1 MFIEKMVLDRI
12 LEQRR
17 SIREFDITE
26 LPEEKLEAVIEA
38 GRLAPFAGLVQKNTS
53 SFRHFFVIH
62 RDSETAEK
70 IKALCEDGRKK
81 EVVRIQENGLAAKYP
96 EVAKIAKAMSEKPA
110 NDIFISPWLIIV
122 AERGGLPQREEVCLG
137 YVMENMWLKATE
149 MDLAFRICSGVSDI
163 HDKEGLKK
171 VLGLDDDETYA
182 FDACNIGYPKNPV
195 EERRS
200 HPKPVKSIK
209 YFR

>member
-1 MFIEKMVLDRI
+1 MLIEKVVLDKI

-26 LPEEKLEAVIEA
+26 LPEEKIEAVIEA
-38 GRLAPFAGLVQKNTS
+38 GRLAPFAGLVQKDTEN
-53 SFRHFFVIH
+53 FRHFFVIH
-62 RDSETAEK
+62 RDSDTAEK
-70 IKALCEDGRKK
+70 IKQLCEDGRRQ
-81 EVVRIQENGLAAKYP
+81 EVLRIESNGLARQYPDAAKMI
-96 EVAKIAKAMSEKPA
+96 KNMSERPA
-110 NDIFISPWLIIV
+110 NDILISPWLIVI

-149 MDLAFRICSGVSDI
+149 MDLAFRVCSGISDI
-163 HDKEGLKK
+163 HNKKELKTL
-171 VLGLDDDETYA
+171 LGLDVDETYA

-195 EERRS
+195 TERKD
-200 HPKPVKSIK
+200 HKKPVRSVR

>member
-1 MFIEKMVLDRI
+1 MFIEKVVLDRI

-26 LPEEKLEAVIEA
+26 LPEEKIEAVIEA

-53 SFRHFFVIH
+53 NFRHFFVIH
-62 RDSETAEK
+62 RDSDMAQK
-70 IKALCEDGRKK
+70 IKELCEDGRKQ
-81 EVVRIQENGLAAKYP
+81 EVIRIESNGLAKKYP
-96 EVAKIAKAMSEKPA
+96 DVAKMIKSMSQRPA
-110 NDIFISPWLIIV
+110 NDILISPWLIII

-149 MDLAFRICSGVSDI
+149 MDLAFRVCSGISDI
-163 HDKEGLKK
+163 HDKTKLKDL
-171 VLGLDDDETYA
+171 LGLDAEETYA
-182 FDACNIGYPKNPV
+182 FDACNIGYPKEPV
-195 EERRS
+195 IERKE
-200 HPKPVKSIK
+200 HAKPVKSIK